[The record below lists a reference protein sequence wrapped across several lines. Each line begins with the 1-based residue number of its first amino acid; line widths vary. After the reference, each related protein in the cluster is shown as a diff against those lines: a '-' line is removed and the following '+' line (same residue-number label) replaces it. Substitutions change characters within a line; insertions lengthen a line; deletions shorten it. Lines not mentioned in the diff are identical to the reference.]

1 MIRYLEINITPP
13 RGFNKMFKTLVSKS
27 GMIGLIWPLMLLRT
41 AAYCFILLLFFSFEG
56 LSQDLLT
63 GKVLRKNSSEVLVS
77 VSVQNHSRKKYTQS
91 DMGGNFRVPA
101 AEGDTVLF
109 TSAGYRPDT
118 LVVRSYMYFDGF
130 EVAMDPNV
138 MSLKAVQVGALSNY
152 EQDSIQRWKDY
163 EYLTSKPKTK
173 LLDNIDRSRHGE
185 DGIGITITPK
195 LHSSEDRDRF
205 RLKKRLDQQE
215 EDYYVDF
222 RFSPEYVAKLTR
234 FQGDTLRRFMTLYR
248 PSYAFCR
255 SAGTVDMLLYVN
267 DSLIKFRMLKPE

>member
-1 MIRYLEINITPP
+1 
-13 RGFNKMFKTLVSKS
+13 MFKTLVSKS
-27 GMIGLIWPLMLLRT
+27 RMIGLIWPLMLLRT

-56 LSQDLLT
+56 FSQDLLA
-63 GKVLRKNSSEVLVS
+63 GKVLRKNSSETLVS
-77 VSVQNHSRKKYTQS
+77 VSVQNHTRKKYTQS

-101 AEGDTVLF
+101 VEGDTVVF

-118 LVVRSYMYFDGF
+118 LVVRSYMFFDGF

-138 MSLKAVQVGALSNY
+138 MSLKAVRVGALSNY

-163 EYLTSKPKTK
+163 EWLKPKEKTK
-173 LLDNIDRSRHGE
+173 LLDNIDRSRHGD

-195 LHSSEDRDRF
+195 LHSSEEKDQF
-205 RLKKRLDQQE
+205 RLKKRLDQEE

-234 FQGDTLRRFMTLYR
+234 FQGDTLKRFMRLYR

-255 SAGTVDMLLYVN
+255 SAGTIDMLLYVN

>member
-1 MIRYLEINITPP
+1 M
-13 RGFNKMFKTLVSKS
+13 VSKS
-27 GMIGLIWPLMLLRT
+27 GMIGLIWPPMPLRS
-41 AAYCFILLLFFSFEG
+41 AAYCFILLLFCSFEG

-63 GKVLRKNSSEVLVS
+63 GRVLKRNSPEVLVS
-77 VSVQNHSRKKYTQS
+77 VSVQNYSHKKYTQS
-91 DMGGNFRVPA
+91 DLGGNFRVPA
-101 AEGDTVLF
+101 VEGDTVLF
-109 TSAGYRPDT
+109 TSAGYKPDT
-118 LVVRSYMYFDGF
+118 LVVRSYMFFDGF

-173 LLDNIDRSRHGE
+173 LLDNIDRSRHGD

-267 DSLIKFRMLKPE
+267 DSLIKFRMLKAE